1 MICTTSTSLSFLLCS
16 RIDLANATVD
26 ELDRLAEAC
35 QPASFGVNQKDVF
48 DESYRKAGKLD
59 LKSSFVLAFN
69 ADTHTSMLDAIR
81 SGLFPGTDDRAIQVE
96 LYKLNVYGTSGL
108 SGGPGSR

>member
-1 MICTTSTSLSFLLCS
+1 MIAIASTSLSFLLRS

-35 QPASFGVNQKDVF
+35 QPASFGINQKDVF

-59 LKSSFVLAFN
+59 LDSLVLAFN
-69 ADTHTSMLDAIR
+69 ADTHTGMLDAVR
-81 SGLFPGTDDRAIQVE
+81 SGLFPGTDDRTIQVE
-96 LYKLNVYGTSGL
+96 LHKLNVYGMSSL
-108 SGGPGSR
+108 SGGPGLG